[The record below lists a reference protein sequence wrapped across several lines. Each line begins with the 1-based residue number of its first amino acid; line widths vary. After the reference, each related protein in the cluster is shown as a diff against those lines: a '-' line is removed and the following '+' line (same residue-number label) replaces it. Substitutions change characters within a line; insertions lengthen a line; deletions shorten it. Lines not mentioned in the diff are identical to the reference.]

1 MAKIKKGDLVK
12 VVKGRAK
19 NQVSKTGESAGSKAG
34 IGKVL
39 KVDSEKGKVWVEGLN
54 VVKKHKKPDANNQQ
68 GRIVEIEAAMDI
80 SNVQIYDKAADAV
93 SRVGYKIL
101 EDGKKVRI
109 IKNSGKELE

>member
-19 NQVSKTGESAGSKAG
+19 NQISKTGESAGSKAG

-39 KVDSEKGKVWVEGLN
+39 KVDSAKGKVWVEGLN
-54 VVKKHKKPDANNQQ
+54 IVKKHKKPDANNQQ
-68 GRIVEIEAAMDI
+68 GRIIEIEAAIDI
-80 SNVQIYDKAADAV
+80 SNIQNFDKATDKV

>member
-19 NQVSKTGESAGSKAG
+19 NQLSETGDSAGSKAG

-54 VVKKHKKPDANNQQ
+54 LVKKHKKPDANNQQ
-68 GRIVEIEAAMDI
+68 GRIVEIEAAINI
-80 SNVQIYDKAADAV
+80 SNVQIFDEASKKV
-93 SRVGYKIL
+93 SKIGYKIL
-101 EDGKKVRI
+101 EDGTKVRI
-109 IKNSGKELE
+109 LKSSGKELK